1 MKKQFTLIELL
12 VVIAIIAILA
22 AMLLPA
28 LSAARERARS
38 ASCISKLNNIGK
50 AIIMYG
56 DPNKGYVP
64 TDDDSDGTAAN
75 AVTNLIFDYSS
86 TGKALTATSGN
97 KLLLGGY
104 MGMNLTEVK
113 KDNAEKT
120 FKCPSD
126 SANFDKTAEKA
137 ASYIYAP
144 IATEVAADYKKRV
157 IVGRDNPGAALM
169 YDIHTKMTGKNA
181 KGAAELAANN
191 HPTAVNVLYF
201 GGHTGSVN
209 ANQAVDFKGA
219 AGVAGL
225 DQITY

>member
-28 LSAARERARS
+28 LSAARERARA
-38 ASCISKLNNIGK
+38 ASCISKLNNYGK

-64 TDDDSDGTAAN
+64 IDDNSDGTAAK
-75 AVTNLIFDYSS
+75 AVTNILYACDSA
-86 TGKALTATSGN
+86 TTTSGN

-126 SANFDKTAEKA
+126 SANFADASGY
-137 ASYIYAP
+137 ASYVYAP
-144 IATEVAADYKKRV
+144 IAEDNAAYKKRV
-157 IVGRDNPGAALM
+157 IIGRDQPGAALM
-169 YDIHTKMTGKNA
+169 YDHHTKLDGTA
-181 KGAAELAANN
+181 KGAADASKGTANN
-191 HPTAVNVLYF
+191 HPTAINVLYF
-201 GGHTGSVN
+201 GGHTGTVN
-209 ANQAVDFKGA
+209 ANQKADFKAPANGA
-219 AGVAGL
+219 AL

>member
-1 MKKQFTLIELL
+1 MAVT

-38 ASCISKLNNIGK
+38 ANCISKLNNYGK

-64 TDDDSDGTAAN
+64 MDDSAPTDGTE
-75 AVTNLIFDYSS
+75 VTDATFV
-86 TGKALTATSGN
+86 TGTGTALSGN
-97 KLLLGGY
+97 KILLGGY
-104 MGMNLTEVK
+104 MGMNLAEIK
-113 KDNAEKT
+113 DDNAEKT

-126 SANFDKTAEKA
+126 SANFKSA
-137 ASYIYAP
+137 ASAAVSSYVYAP
-144 IATEVAADYKKRV
+144 IAGDAKTKAKGCRRQ
-157 IVGRDNPGAALM
+157 IIGRDNPGAALM
-169 YDIHTKMTGKNA
+169 YDMHTKLSTDAKKTVTG
-181 KGAAELAANN
+181 AANN
-191 HPTAVNVLYF
+191 HPTAINVLYF

>member
-38 ASCISKLNNIGK
+38 ANCISKLNNFGK

-56 DPNKGYVP
+56 DPNKGYIPCHDAAADNEV
-64 TDDDSDGTAAN
+64 TTADNEIYAASAAGDSTT
-75 AVTNLIFDYSS
+75 VTP
-86 TGKALTATSGN
+86 GN
-97 KLLLGGY
+97 KILLGGY
-104 MGMNLTEVK
+104 MGMNLSAVK
-113 KDNAEKT
+113 EDNADKT

-126 SANFDKTAEKA
+126 SNHFDKASK
-137 ASYIYAP
+137 ASYIYMA
-144 IATEVAADYKKRV
+144 IATDGGTDKAKGKRRM

-169 YDIHTKMTGKNA
+169 YDIHEKLAAGP
-181 KGAAELAANN
+181 KGAMTIAAGKNN
-191 HPTAVNVLYF
+191 HPTAINVLYF
-201 GGHTGSVN
+201 GGHNGTVN
-209 ANQAVDFKGA
+209 TTQNVDFGII
-219 AGVAGL
+219 

>member
-1 MKKQFTLIELL
+1 M
-12 VVIAIIAILA
+12 VIAIIAILA

-38 ASCISKLNNIGK
+38 ASCISKLNNLGK

-64 TDDDSDGTAAN
+64 TDDASDGTAAK
-75 AVTNLIFDYSS
+75 AVTDIIFDLSS
-86 TGKALTATSGN
+86 DTATSGN

-126 SANFDKTAEKA
+126 SANFKDTDGS
-137 ASYIYAP
+137 ASYVYAP
-144 IATEVAADYKKRV
+144 IATEDAANYKKRV
-157 IVGRDNPGAALM
+157 IIGRDNPGAALM
-169 YDIHTKMTGKNA
+169 YDIHKNLNTNA
-181 KGAAELAANN
+181 KGVAALDGNN
-191 HPTAVNVLYF
+191 HPTAINVLYF
-201 GGHTGSVN
+201 GGHNASVVINGSN
-209 ANQAVDFKGA
+209 KAEFKGA
-219 AGVAGL
+219 ANVTAL